1 MRTWGTDLGIE
12 ARPLINRLLEPLEN
26 RVEILMS
33 ECRLAH
39 SYLNNPDDGEEVQLM
54 TLLVSFDPHST
65 QRWTARSL
73 AATFITAHSTFS
85 QLPADRD
92 LAEWLGSW
100 LDDREP
106 ASLNIVFLLP
116 EHTANLAEQI
126 SELLTRIREMQHHHI
141 QLAVAVSSRP
151 VDWNSC
157 AGIDGFVL
165 ATEQKKQRVA
175 LQVFNMLS
183 ALMSPGMAV
192 CVDEEDLRQV
202 FGPAD
207 KPSRMV
213 SGVWLSDDAVFTASE
228 EDQQTLKESTAV
240 AFLPSTFLQLSSLN
254 KLLKFIRKSV
264 PECAEIIMMNPYG
277 MASKSMLGEQ
287 VVPTYFL
294 VSSTENV
301 VTDEPTNKTTL
312 AKAS

>member
-1 MRTWGTDLGIE
+1 MGIE
-12 ARPLINRLLEPLEN
+12 ARPLITRLLEPLDN
-26 RVEILMS
+26 RVEVLMS
-33 ECRLAH
+33 ESRLAH
-39 SYLNNPDDGEEVQLM
+39 GYLNNPDDGEEVQLM

-65 QRWTARSL
+65 QRWMARSL

-92 LAEWLGSW
+92 LAEWLGTW

-116 EHTANLAEQI
+116 DHSSNSAEQI
-126 SELLTRIREMQHHHI
+126 IELLTGIQEMQRHHL
-141 QLAVAVSSRP
+141 QLTVAVSTRP
-151 VDWNSC
+151 VDWNNC
-157 AGIDGFVL
+157 AGIGGFVL
-165 ATEQKKQRVA
+165 ATEQHKHLAA

-192 CVDEEDLRQV
+192 CADAEDLRQV
-202 FGPAD
+202 FGHAD
-207 KPSRMV
+207 KPSRML
-213 SGVWLSDDAVFTASE
+213 SGVWLSDDGVFTASE
-228 EDQQTLKESTAV
+228 EDQHTLKECTAV

-254 KLLKFIRKSV
+254 KLLNVIRKIV
-264 PECAEIIMMNPYG
+264 PECADIVMMNPYG
-277 MASKSMLGEQ
+277 MSSQLMLGEQ

-294 VSSTENV
+294 VSPIENV
-301 VTDEPTNKTTL
+301 LTDEPTNKATL

>member
-1 MRTWGTDLGIE
+1 MSIE
-12 ARPLINRLLEPLEN
+12 ARPLTTRLLEPLDN
-26 RVEILMS
+26 RVEVLMS
-33 ECRLAH
+33 ESRLAYG
-39 SYLNNPDDGEEVQLM
+39 YLNHPDDGEEVHLM
-54 TLLVSFDPHST
+54 ILLVSFDPDSA

-73 AATFITAHSTFS
+73 AATFVTAYSTFA
-85 QLPADRD
+85 QLPAGRHF
-92 LAEWLGSW
+92 AEWLGIW

-116 EHTANLAEQI
+116 EHTSNLAEQI
-126 SELLTRIREMQHHHI
+126 SELLTGMREMQRHHI

-151 VDWNSC
+151 IDWISC
-157 AGIDGFVL
+157 AGIDGFVS
-165 ATEQKKQRVA
+165 ATEQQKHRAA

-183 ALMSPGMAV
+183 SLMSPGMAV
-192 CVDEEDLRQV
+192 CVDAEDLRKV
-202 FGPAD
+202 FGRAD

-240 AFLPSTFLQLSSLN
+240 AFLPSTLLQLPSLN
-254 KLLKFIRKSV
+254 KLLKVIRKFV
-264 PECAEIIMMNPYG
+264 PECAEIIMMNSYG

-287 VVPTYFL
+287 VVPTYLL
-294 VSSTENV
+294 VSSIENV
-301 VTDEPTNKTTL
+301 VTDESTNKATL

>member
-1 MRTWGTDLGIE
+1 MRPWRTDLSIE
-12 ARPLINRLLEPLEN
+12 ARPLITRLLEPLEN
-26 RVEILMS
+26 RVEVLMS
-33 ECRLAH
+33 ESRLA
-39 SYLNNPDDGEEVQLM
+39 YGYVNNPDDGEEVQLM
-54 TLLVSFDPHST
+54 TLLVSFDPDSA

-73 AATFITAHSTFS
+73 AATFVTAYSTFV
-85 QLPADRD
+85 QLPAGRD
-92 LAEWLGSW
+92 LAEWLGIW
-100 LDDREP
+100 LNDRES

-116 EHTANLAEQI
+116 EHTSNLAEQI
-126 SELLTRIREMQHHHI
+126 SKLLTGIREMQRHHI

-165 ATEQKKQRVA
+165 ATEQQKHRAA
-175 LQVFNMLS
+175 LQVFNMLT

-192 CVDEEDLRQV
+192 CADAEDLRQV
-202 FGPAD
+202 FGRAD
-207 KPSRMV
+207 RPSRMV
-213 SGVWLSDDAVFTASE
+213 SGVWLSDDGVFTVSE
-228 EDQQTLKESTAV
+228 EDQHTLKESTAV
-240 AFLPSTFLQLSSLN
+240 AFLPSTLLQLSSLN
-254 KLLKFIRKSV
+254 KLLKVIRKFV

-294 VSSTENV
+294 VSSIENV
-301 VTDEPTNKTTL
+301 VTDEPTNKATL